1 MGALTEA
8 EDFEVNKNI
17 FSSIVNKPQKIYD
30 IYLYH
35 PLNNPLSLIPYIEIL
50 RSAKESDIIKLHID
64 STEGTF
70 DAFLVLYNHILL
82 CEGTVVAYVTRA
94 SSYGALLALACG
106 VVQFLPYANLELSLN
121 NLNKGIGFGKEEN
134 DKLLMDIVDGLCT
147 RILNPMEML
156 YFKDGQTYTF
166 NTQEAEKRLNKH
178 KRKHK
183 HDKTGKK

>member
-1 MGALTEA
+1 MATLTEV

-50 RSAKESDIIKLHID
+50 RSAKESDVIKIHIN
-64 STEGTF
+64 SIEGTF

-94 SSYGALLALACG
+94 ASYGALLALACG
-106 VVQFLPYANLELSLN
+106 VLQFLPYANIEFSLSS
-121 NLNKGIGFGKEEN
+121 LNKGIGFGKDDN
-134 DKLLMDIVDGLCT
+134 NKLLMDIINGLCP
-147 RILNPMEML
+147 RILKPEEIDNL
-156 YFKDGQTYTF
+156 KAGDTYIF
-166 NTQEAEKRLNKH
+166 DTQEAEKRLNKH
-178 KRKHK
+178 DKKRKK
-183 HDKTGKK
+183 

>member
-1 MGALTEA
+1 MATNAEL

-50 RSAKESDIIKLHID
+50 RSAKEQDIIKLHID
-64 STEGTF
+64 STEATF

-82 CEGTVVAYVTRA
+82 CEGAVVAYVTRA
-94 SSYGALLALACG
+94 SSYSALLALACH
-106 VVQFLPYANLELSLN
+106 VVKFLPFASIELSLN

-134 DKLLMDIVDGLCT
+134 NKLLTNIVDGLCS
-147 RILNPMEML
+147 RILKPMEML

-178 KRKHK
+178 
-183 HDKTGKK
+183 DKKGKK